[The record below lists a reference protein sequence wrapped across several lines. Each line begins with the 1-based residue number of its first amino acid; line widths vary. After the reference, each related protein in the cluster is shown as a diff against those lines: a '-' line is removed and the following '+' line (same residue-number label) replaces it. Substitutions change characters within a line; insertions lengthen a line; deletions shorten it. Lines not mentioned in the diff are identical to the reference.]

1 MGRRGLIRVVTGA
14 LLTSVVACTVHKQE
28 TPSLTGPSEF
38 AKSITLSVNPDVL
51 SQDGQSQSVVS
62 VDARDSNGQPLR
74 NVPLRAD
81 VAVNGTVTTSLGQL
95 SARSLV
101 TDSNGHASV
110 VYTAPTLPPGLPIA
124 AGMIQILVT
133 PQEGD
138 FGNSTP
144 RAVTLNLVVP
154 PGVGGPVP
162 SGSLVAKFTA
172 NPSTPTED
180 QVVLFDASTSTT
192 TGAPIIRYAWDFGDR
207 RPGATG
213 ITATHSY
220 GDPGTFVVTLTIT
233 DAVGGSASTSQS
245 VTVGQGAEPT
255 ASFTSSPAAP
265 TLLQQVFF
273 NASASRAATGRRI
286 VSYSW
291 DFGDGAAGS
300 GVQTSHTYA
309 AEGTYTVTLT
319 VVDDVGHAGSTSSAL
334 TVGAGGTGSTVT
346 VARGVA
352 STTVT
357 TTGTNIVFDGTTST
371 AATGQIISSY
381 TWTFGDASSTTGPTA
396 THAYS
401 AAGIYTVTLT
411 VIDSAGGSSSASI
424 IITVS

>member
-1 MGRRGLIRVVTGA
+1 MGRRGLIRVATGA

-207 RPGATG
+207 RPGATWRHRHALVRRSRHVRRDADHHRCRG
-213 ITATHSY
+213 RQRLHFAI
-220 GDPGTFVVTLTIT
+220 GDC
-233 DAVGGSASTSQS
+233 
-245 VTVGQGAEPT
+245 
-255 ASFTSSPAAP
+255 
-265 TLLQQVFF
+265 
-273 NASASRAATGRRI
+273 
-286 VSYSW
+286 
-291 DFGDGAAGS
+291 
-300 GVQTSHTYA
+300 
-309 AEGTYTVTLT
+309 
-319 VVDDVGHAGSTSSAL
+319 
-334 TVGAGGTGSTVT
+334 GTGCRRRRRHS
-346 VARGVA
+346 RRHQLHPRCF
-352 STTVT
+352 
-357 TTGTNIVFDGTTST
+357 NRC
-371 AATGQIISSY
+371 SSMPLLL
-381 TWTFGDASSTTGPTA
+381 GPRRVE
-396 THAYS
+396 
-401 AAGIYTVTLT
+401 GL
-411 VIDSAGGSSSASI
+411 
-424 IITVS
+424 